1 MSLVDIFS
9 KEYDPGVL
17 NIAWQKKTDS
27 DKGCYT
33 EEFTKSKKDE
43 KLIYIVF
50 N

>member
-27 DKGCYT
+27 KGCYT
-33 EEFTKSKKDE
+33 EVFTKSKKDE